1 MGQQRSHLELGTTG
15 RSWPLHGHGRGSV
28 LYGLPREEQCL
39 ASACDGSGNTRL
51 EDGWLH
57 IRNTSSVLAGWW
69 VSNPEA
75 FSAVEK
81 KKKNQTKNQ
90 PPNTQS
96 YVGSCSMDLPVKI
109 PLLQLF
115 LSVAPPPSHTSGIIP
130 KGHCTGTLHRD
141 TSPPHPRAA
150 GVHGNKPSA
159 SSSASKRNKSLS
171 VMGAECHPPGSPP
184 PPASRSPCHK
194 LSTSCQPRAA
204 GHWGGKCSFCA
215 KIKRIWAWGDLG
227 KKHGGAAK

>member
-1 MGQQRSHLELGTTG
+1 MLQPFRGSLCEPEVSPTPSAQVPGWDMGQQRSHLELGTTG

-51 EDGWLH
+51 EDGLLY
-57 IRNTSSVLAGWW
+57 IRNTSSVWAGWW

-81 KKKNQTKNQ
+81 KKKNQNQ

-130 KGHCTGTLHRD
+130 KGHCTGTLLHPIHALLGYMG
-141 TSPPHPRAA
+141 TSH
-150 GVHGNKPSA
+150 
-159 SSSASKRNKSLS
+159 LL
-171 VMGAECHPPGSPP
+171 
-184 PPASRSPCHK
+184 PAVPQK
-194 LSTSCQPRAA
+194 E
-204 GHWGGKCSFCA
+204 
-215 KIKRIWAWGDLG
+215 IKAL
-227 KKHGGAAK
+227 A